1 MLKLLKNGRKGGKGI
16 LQADKTGREE
26 TVCRRKRENP
36 VTKDT
41 PRCGGVECQAL
52 RLSEMWEQLKLLNIM
67 ENCTL

>member
-16 LQADKTGREE
+16 LQADKTGREK

-41 PRCGGVECQAL
+41 LRCGGSRVPGPE
-52 RLSEMWEQLKLLNIM
+52 II
-67 ENCTL
+67 